1 MNEPDWE
8 NIRGLRVIGW
18 MISFGWQNTR
28 SSARTHPLGKT
39 GKNFE
44 VVGYFKPAPFNQEK
58 KPDQDKLLLLRDVA
72 GYSSELYQV
81 HFSWVILE

>member
-18 MISFGWQNTR
+18 MVTIGWIDSYTGEQLP
-28 SSARTHPLGKT
+28 ARTHPLGKT

-44 VVGYFKPAPFNQEK
+44 VVGYF

>member
-18 MISFGWQNTR
+18 MISFGWQNER

-44 VVGYFKPAPFNQEK
+44 VVGYF

>member
-18 MISFGWQNTR
+18 VVTIGYIDGYTGLELPPD
-28 SSARTHPLGKT
+28 THPLGKT

-44 VVGYFKPAPFNQEK
+44 VVGYFKA
-58 KPDQDKLLLLRDVA
+58 DHDKLLLLRDVA
-72 GYSSELYQV
+72 GYSSELYRV
-81 HFSWVILE
+81 HFSWVILG